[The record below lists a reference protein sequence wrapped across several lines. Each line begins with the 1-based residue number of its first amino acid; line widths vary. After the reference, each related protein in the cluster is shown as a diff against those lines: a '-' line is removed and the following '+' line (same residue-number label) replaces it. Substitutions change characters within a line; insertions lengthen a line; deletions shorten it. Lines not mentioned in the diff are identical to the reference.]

1 MSQKNL
7 LMITDIA
14 MKFNLRKDNLEVR
27 SCNENLLSGGDHTTA
42 EVVKWD
48 VEERPSC
55 LAYWTKDSEGYDL
68 QFVGNRP
75 FDVDEQLF
83 MELAKQGQLIL
94 DSYFSIEHKWE
105 LTE

>member
-1 MSQKNL
+1 
-7 LMITDIA
+7 
-14 MKFNLRKDNLEVR
+14 MKFNLRKDDLEVR
-27 SCNENLLSGGDHTTA
+27 SCNGKQKKA
-42 EVVKWD
+42 EIVKWED
-48 VEERPSC
+48 EASC
-55 LAYWTKDSEGYDL
+55 YTLAYWTKDSEGYDL

>member
-14 MKFNLRKDNLEVR
+14 MKFNIRIDSLEVR

-48 VEERPSC
+48 GEERPSC
-55 LAYWTKDSEGYDL
+55 YTIAYWSKESEGYDL
-68 QFVGNRP
+68 HFVGNRP
-75 FDVDEQLF
+75 FGADWRLF
-83 MELAKQGQLIL
+83 MELAQQGQKLL
-94 DSYFSIEHKWE
+94 DTWDH
-105 LTE
+105 TE